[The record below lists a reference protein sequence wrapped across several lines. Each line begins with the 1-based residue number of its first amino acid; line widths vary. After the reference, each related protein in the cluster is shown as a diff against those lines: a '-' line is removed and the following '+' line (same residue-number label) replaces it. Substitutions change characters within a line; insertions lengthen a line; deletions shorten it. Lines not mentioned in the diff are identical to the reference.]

1 MYNTVLYFICFL
13 DELDCVDEYI
23 EHGARVGQ
31 NVLLIHWAYSE
42 HYRLCCPV
50 QNYLKYVV
58 VQVFMLWTFYLHAFA
73 ITSALST
80 WRGIQFLI
88 HNKSYFQK

>member
-1 MYNTVLYFICFL
+1 MYNTVLYAICFL

-31 NVLLIHWAYSE
+31 NVLLIHWVYSE

-50 QNYLKYVV
+50 QN
-58 VQVFMLWTFYLHAFA
+58 
-73 ITSALST
+73 
-80 WRGIQFLI
+80 LI
-88 HNKSYFQK
+88 HKV